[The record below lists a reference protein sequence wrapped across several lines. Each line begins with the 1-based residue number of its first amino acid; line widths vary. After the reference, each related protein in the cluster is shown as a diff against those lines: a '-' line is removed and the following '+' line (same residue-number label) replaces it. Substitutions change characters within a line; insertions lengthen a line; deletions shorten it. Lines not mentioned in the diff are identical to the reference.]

1 MPGLSESTASR
12 GLETRKS
19 ERKVSANNR
28 TLAMTFSSVIDSTT
42 WFTGTIPVR
51 LATLILLLT

>member
-1 MPGLSESTASR
+1 M
-12 GLETRKS
+12 RKS

-42 WFTGTIPVR
+42 WFTGTMPVR